1 MRLGDILS
9 KPPKLDFVQVDGF
22 LQNKKGDTGQ
32 TVELTVGN
40 IALNYFCKTCDDIR
54 TFRSRNKF
62 SCMFIDK
69 KTISIDCVLACSCGA
84 TVPIWFLVESMDDI
98 TLPAPSVRIMK
109 KSEKLSD
116 SVAISMDSYGFIS
129 KFLDKADVAYRDE
142 LGAGALVYLRKA
154 FEAITLQTATSLGI
168 ITTKKNGSSRPFVD
182 ILRDIDAQ
190 NSIIPPEFSAN
201 GYKLFSE
208 LSNVIHGAS
217 MNDTDA
223 LKKYQPLRRL
233 VVGILEN
240 VKNREE
246 FSNAKRALGWN

>member
-32 TVELTVGN
+32 IVELTVGN

-54 TFRSRNKF
+54 TFQSKNKF
-62 SCMFIDK
+62 SCVFIDK
-69 KTISIDCVLACSCGA
+69 KTISIDCVLTCSCGT
-84 TVPIWFLVESMDDI
+84 TVPVWFLVESMDDI
-98 TLPAPSVRIMK
+98 TLPVPSVRILK

-116 SVAISMDSYGFIS
+116 SVAISMDSYGIIS
-129 KFLDKADVAYRDE
+129 KFLDKAELAYRDE
-142 LGAGALVYLRKA
+142 LGAGALIYLRKA
-154 FEAITLQTATSLGI
+154 FEAITFQTATSLGI
-168 ITTKKNGSSRPFVD
+168 SIKTSKGKARHFFDVLKEVD
-182 ILRDIDAQ
+182 ARE
-190 NSIIPPEFSAN
+190 SIVPPEFSAN

-208 LSNVIHGAS
+208 LSNVVHGTS
-217 MNDTDA
+217 VNDADA

-240 VKNREE
+240 VKNRED
-246 FSNAKRALGWN
+246 FSEAKKALGWN